1 MCCMIGE
8 IAVEPD
14 YRLQDSKRISA
25 GRLRSNRAMR
35 DDRHAFALD
44 PEQLSDARWQ
54 IQLHIS
60 ALDRLEQMLVSQ
72 ALSRLDL
79 KVFRTNRC
87 KSATQRLCNGS
98 LPVEDANNI
107 REGRI
112 LY

>member
-1 MCCMIGE
+1 M
-8 IAVEPD
+8 
-14 YRLQDSKRISA
+14 SRIIDFKTLSEY
-25 GRLRSNRAMR
+25 LREGCAATERCATTGTR
-35 DDRHAFALD
+35 FALD

-87 KSATQRLCNGS
+87 KSATQQLCDGS